1 MFFAIAFLLHKK
13 GKYPEPLPPSKN
25 PAREYLEIAIIFGV
39 LFILLIIWNIMGKNF
54 PMVRVNEEVT
64 FLNLYVLTSI
74 VLPFVMEKA
83 IRRRNLSFIGLKLL
97 VRFGWQI
104 SLLIVI
110 LGIVS
115 SLVGLL
121 AGRGKPLSLLFL
133 VGELF
138 VVFFEEV
145 NFRGVIQTRL
155 ETTIGQVK
163 AWIIS
168 ALIFGA
174 IHIKADFLGPG
185 LTWAPK
191 GGVLTAFS
199 FLVYQISL
207 GALWG
212 VAYSKTRSLIPLFV
226 GHYLHNYLANIL
238 ATIIL

>member
-1 MFFAIAFLLHKK
+1 
-13 GKYPEPLPPSKN
+13 
-25 PAREYLEIAIIFGV
+25 
-39 LFILLIIWNIMGKNF
+39 
-54 PMVRVNEEVT
+54 MVRVDEGAT

-74 VLPFVMEKA
+74 VLPLVIEKVV
-83 IRRRNLSFIGLKLL
+83 RRRSLSFTGFKLPG
-97 VRFGWQI
+97 RFDWQI
-104 SLLIVI
+104 SLLIVV
-110 LGIVS
+110 LGIFPSVV
-115 SLVGLL
+115 LLL
-121 AGRGKPLSLLFL
+121 AGQGKPLSLLFL
-133 VGELF
+133 VGEVF

-199 FLVYQISL
+199 FLIYQISL